1 MINAYKT
8 LLLKRIG
15 RIKKPVVVASMG
27 SFSAGALQIKSH
39 KKRYL
44 CLFLK
49 ILGLFKN
56 ITWSVTSQIE
66 EKRRK
71 KILLGEKAKMY
82 YCGRFAKTCT
92 RYRDKTR
99 RKV

>member
-1 MINAYKT
+1 MTEDADLIYVCGPYNDYAYKT

-49 ILGLFKN
+49 I
-56 ITWSVTSQIE
+56 
-66 EKRRK
+66 
-71 KILLGEKAKMY
+71 
-82 YCGRFAKTCT
+82 
-92 RYRDKTR
+92 
-99 RKV
+99 